1 MGKDLIYP
9 VPEKIIEL
17 NKIILRFL
25 PLKKADEAK
34 VLSIKKIQECIKECK
49 ENKGDIH
56 EKATLL
62 LIHLIQK
69 HPFASGNRRTA
80 FLTIKWFLLK
90 NESYMKLKDDPKHAK
105 IMLGIREGFYNQEE
119 IKEWI
124 KHGQIREFRPSRKS

>member
-34 VLSIKKIQECIKECK
+34 VLSVKKIQECIEECK

-62 LIHLIQK
+62 LINLIQK

-80 FLTIKWFLLK
+80 FLTIKWFLLQ
-90 NESYMKLKDDPKHAK
+90 NESYLKLKDDPKHAK
-105 IMLGIREGFYNQEE
+105 IMLGIREGFYNPEE